1 MPALVINTN
10 VASLNGQRNLGKSTM
25 ALNKAL
31 ERLSSGLRINRAG
44 DDAAGL
50 AISENLRSQVRG
62 LNMAVRNCSDGVS
75 LIQTAEG
82 TIDTY
87 TEIAQRIREL
97 AIQASSDVN
106 SDDNRAALQLE
117 IDEQLD
123 ELDRIAKVMAFNGQ
137 NLFDGTFINK
147 RIQAGAKTGETLEI
161 SVGDLRPE
169 VIGSVAQKITGYV
182 DTVNAMADGDI
193 TINGVDIGS
202 SQDASAWAKAIA
214 INDAYFDTGVFA
226 RVEPAQASGD
236 AAVEADTLVVGGAT
250 PKYFEINGVAIPPEG
265 SITTTANDGTGAL
278 RRSIN
283 SVAQDTGVQ
292 ASLDSSGQIVLTATD
307 DEPFTLEFFG
317 TANADV
323 LNIADSTGTALVAG
337 TEYTIGGRIRLYSD
351 QAFTVDGSTDLIGL
365 DATSAPFS
373 YAQDA
378 TSSIDTIDVTSFER
392 AQESLLKIDNAL
404 RQINDVR
411 AGLGAL
417 TNRLNNTISNLQI
430 SVENLSASDSR
441 IRDADFAV
449 ETAALTRAQI
459 LQQSGVAVLAQ
470 ANNTPQAALQLLQG

>member
-10 VASLNGQRNLGKSTM
+10 VASLNGQRNLGNSSK

-87 TEIAQRIREL
+87 TEISQRIREL
-97 AIQASSDVN
+97 AIQASSDIN

-123 ELDRIAKVMAFNGQ
+123 ELNRIAKVMDFNGQ
-137 NLFDGTFINK
+137 QLFDGTFINK

-169 VIGSVAQKITGYV
+169 VIGGVAQNTGSYV
-182 DTVNAMADGDI
+182 DSATAMSQGDVV
-193 TINGVDIGS
+193 INGTDIGP
-202 SQDASAWAKAIA
+202 SQDGSAWAKAIA

-226 RVEPAQASGD
+226 RVEPAQLVGAG
-236 AAVEADTLVVGGAT
+236 AVAGGNLDISAGN
-250 PKYFEINGVAIPPEG
+250 YFTINGISIPPEG
-265 SITTTANDGTGAL
+265 SIVVTANDASGTL

-283 SVAQDTGVQ
+283 SVAQETGVQ
-292 ASLDSSGQIVLTATD
+292 ATIDPATNALVLTSNG
-307 DEPFTLEFFG
+307 DEPFTFESFG
-317 TANADV
+317 TAQATINGT
-323 LNIADSTGTALVAG
+323 IAAG
-337 TEYTIGGRIRLYSD
+337 APVEIGGRIRLYSD
-351 QAFTVDGSTDLIGL
+351 QAFTVDDSSNLIGVGVVNSFSK
-365 DATSAPFS
+365 DPTSV
-373 YAQDA
+373 
-378 TSSIDTIDVTSFER
+378 IETIDVTSFER

-411 AGLGAL
+411 SGLGAL
-417 TNRLNNTISNLQI
+417 TNRLNNTINNLQI